1 MTNVA
6 VPAEVAVTTYRAED
20 LGDART
26 ALGGAEF
33 ASDAVWD
40 ALTSAAGRPDFLL
53 VVGSG
58 EKGPVGCAAAS
69 LTAGAGLL
77 DPVVTAPGLPRLV
90 ADRSVTDL
98 VGALLDAQKL
108 PWGGV
113 AVRSGSPGRG
123 GLPRSGLRAVETAP
137 DAP

>member
-58 EKGPVGCAAAS
+58 ENGPVGCAAAS
-69 LTAGAGLL
+69 LTAGAVLL
-77 DPVVTAPGLPRLV
+77 DPVVTAPGLSLIHI
-90 ADRSVTDL
+90 
-98 VGALLDAQKL
+98 
-108 PWGGV
+108 
-113 AVRSGSPGRG
+113 
-123 GLPRSGLRAVETAP
+123 
-137 DAP
+137 